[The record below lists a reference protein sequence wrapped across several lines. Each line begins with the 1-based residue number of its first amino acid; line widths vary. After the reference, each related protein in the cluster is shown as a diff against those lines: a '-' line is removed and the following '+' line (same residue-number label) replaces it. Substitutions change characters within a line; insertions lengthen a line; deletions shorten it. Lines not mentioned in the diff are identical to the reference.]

1 MPMNAVAQKWKI
13 ILNTSE
19 FRRNSYKIQFS
30 PVFAEFQWRSYLSQ
44 RLNHLRNSSRLSRTR
59 LTNSRTTPQPTSPR
73 KLVSQSISCLTTCII
88 QLTNLINEDITKAL
102 QLMKSILSGSSLP
115 TIQDSSIPTTNSNG
129 AEDGQPMSS
138 NGASNSSSSSSAS
151 NSSPEIVAQ
160 LAQEIY
166 NQDLLKIFLLQ
177 MRKFEFE
184 SRKDVVNIFNLIL
197 RRQIGTRWP
206 TVDYLANREEII
218 WIALKGYENSDVA
231 LNTGMILKE
240 MLRHE
245 ILAKSLLYSDRFYDF
260 PQYIEQTTFGI
271 ACDAMSSFKECL
283 TRHKGMVATYLED
296 HYDKFFA
303 MYTNLIQS
311 SNYVTKRQSIKL
323 LGEILLDRSNYNV
336 MNQYISNEDNL
347 KIMMNLLK
355 DKSKNIQFEA
365 FHVFKVFV
373 ANPRKPAPIESI
385 LKRNKEKLI
394 EFLRK
399 FHNDKDDE
407 QFNDEKGFLI
417 LQIENL
423 KYDSWGE
430 VGGQAFYGCVSASG
444 L

>member
-1 MPMNAVAQKWKI
+1 MAFLFKSKTKSPQDLVKTIKDS
-13 ILNTSE
+13 LNKLENNPS
-19 FRRNSYKIQFS
+19 
-30 PVFAEFQWRSYLSQ
+30 VD
-44 RLNHLRNSSRLSRTR
+44 
-59 LTNSRTTPQPTSPR
+59 LT
-73 KLVSQSISCLTTCII
+73 KK
-88 QLTNLINEDITKAL
+88 INEDITKAL

-115 TIQDSSIPTTNSNG
+115 TIQDSSIPTTGSNG
-129 AEDGQPMSS
+129 PEDSQPMST
-138 NGASNSSSSSSAS
+138 NGALGAINSSSSSSAS
-151 NSSPEIVAQ
+151 SSSPEVVAQ

-177 MRKFEFE
+177 MRRFEFE

-283 TRHKGMVATYLED
+283 TRHKSMVASYLED
-296 HYDKFFA
+296 NYEKFFT

-407 QFNDEKGFLI
+407 QFNDEKSFLI

-423 KYDSWGE
+423 RWLIQFSLLTVHDKVEPSSLLLPRKFNFFDGS
-430 VGGQAFYGCVSASG
+430 F
-444 L
+444 

>member
-1 MPMNAVAQKWKI
+1 MAFLFKSKTKSPQDLIKTIKDS
-13 ILNTSE
+13 LNKLENNPS
-19 FRRNSYKIQFS
+19 
-30 PVFAEFQWRSYLSQ
+30 VD
-44 RLNHLRNSSRLSRTR
+44 
-59 LTNSRTTPQPTSPR
+59 LT
-73 KLVSQSISCLTTCII
+73 KK
-88 QLTNLINEDITKAL
+88 INEDITKAL
-102 QLMKSILSGSSLP
+102 QLMKSILTGSTLP
-115 TIQDSSIPTTNSNG
+115 TIQDSSIPTSGTNGGEDGPQNSN
-129 AEDGQPMSS
+129 
-138 NGASNSSSSSSAS
+138 NGAGGGGGSGGGGGALTNSSSPSNNNSGS
-151 NSSPEIVAQ
+151 NSSPETVAQ

-177 MRKFEFE
+177 MRRFEFE

-240 MLRHE
+240 ILRHE
-245 ILAKSLLYSDRFYDF
+245 ILAKSLLYSERFYDF

-283 TRHKGMVATYLED
+283 TRHKSMVATYLED
-296 HYDKFFA
+296 NYEKFFS

-311 SNYVTKRQSIKL
+311 TNYVTKRQSIKL

-385 LKRNKEKLI
+385 LKRNKDKLI

-423 KYDSWGE
+423 R
-430 VGGQAFYGCVSASG
+430 
-444 L
+444 

>member
-1 MPMNAVAQKWKI
+1 MAFLFKSKTKSPQDLIKTIKDS
-13 ILNTSE
+13 LNKLENNPS
-19 FRRNSYKIQFS
+19 
-30 PVFAEFQWRSYLSQ
+30 VD
-44 RLNHLRNSSRLSRTR
+44 
-59 LTNSRTTPQPTSPR
+59 LT
-73 KLVSQSISCLTTCII
+73 KK
-88 QLTNLINEDITKAL
+88 INEDITKAL
-102 QLMKSILSGSSLP
+102 QLMKSILTGSTLP
-115 TIQDSSIPTTNSNG
+115 TIQDSSIPTSGTNGGEDGPQNSNNGAGG
-129 AEDGQPMSS
+129 AEDREEEE
-138 NGASNSSSSSSAS
+138 AR
-151 NSSPEIVAQ
+151 SPTLPVHLTTTQAQ
-160 LAQEIY
+160 T
-166 NQDLLKIFLLQ
+166 LLPKL
-177 MRKFEFE
+177 
-184 SRKDVVNIFNLIL
+184 
-197 RRQIGTRWP
+197 RQIGTRWP

-240 MLRHE
+240 ILRHE
-245 ILAKSLLYSDRFYDF
+245 ILAKSLLYSERFYDF

-283 TRHKGMVATYLED
+283 TRHKSMVATYLED
-296 HYDKFFA
+296 NYEKFFS

-311 SNYVTKRQSIKL
+311 TNYVTKRQSIKL

-385 LKRNKEKLI
+385 LKRNKDKLI

-423 KYDSWGE
+423 R
-430 VGGQAFYGCVSASG
+430 
-444 L
+444 

>member
-1 MPMNAVAQKWKI
+1 MAFLFKSKTKSPQELVKTIKDS
-13 ILNTSE
+13 LNKLENNPS
-19 FRRNSYKIQFS
+19 
-30 PVFAEFQWRSYLSQ
+30 AD
-44 RLNHLRNSSRLSRTR
+44 
-59 LTNSRTTPQPTSPR
+59 LT
-73 KLVSQSISCLTTCII
+73 KK
-88 QLTNLINEDITKAL
+88 INEDITKAL

-115 TIQDSSIPTTNSNG
+115 TIQDSSIPTTSSNG
-129 AEDGQPMSS
+129 AEDGQPMSA
-138 NGASNSSSSSSAS
+138 NGALNSSSSASAS

-177 MRKFEFE
+177 MRRFEFE

-218 WIALKGYENSDVA
+218 WIALKGYDNSDVA

-423 KYDSWGE
+423 K
-430 VGGQAFYGCVSASG
+430 
-444 L
+444 

>member
-1 MPMNAVAQKWKI
+1 MAFLFKSK
-13 ILNTSE
+13 T
-19 FRRNSYKIQFS
+19 KS
-30 PVFAEFQWRSYLSQ
+30 PQELVKTIKDSLIKLE
-44 RLNHLRNSSRLSRTR
+44 HHSSVD
-59 LTNSRTTPQPTSPR
+59 LT
-73 KLVSQSISCLTTCII
+73 KK
-88 QLTNLINEDITKAL
+88 INEDITKSL
-102 QLMKSILSGSSLP
+102 QIMKSILSGSSSLP
-115 TIQDSSIPTTNSNG
+115 TIQDSSIPTTNSSHSNPSD
-129 AEDGQPMSS
+129 DGPTTINNNPLGS
-138 NGASNSSSSSSAS
+138 NNNSSSSSSSS
-151 NSSPEIVAQ
+151 NSSPELVAQ

-166 NQDLLKIFLLQ
+166 NHDLLKVFLLQ
-177 MRKFEFE
+177 MRRFEFE

-206 TVDYLANREEII
+206 TVDYLSNREEII
-218 WIALKGYENSDVA
+218 WIALKGYENPDVA

-245 ILAKSLLYSDRFYDF
+245 VLAKSLLYSDRFYDF

-283 TRHKGMVATYLED
+283 TRHKSMVATYLED
-296 HYDKFFA
+296 NYDKFFT

-323 LGEILLDRSNYNV
+323 LGEILLDRSNYHV

-373 ANPRKPAPIESI
+373 ANPRKPLPIESI
-385 LKRNKEKLI
+385 LKRNKDKLI

-423 KYDSWGE
+423 R
-430 VGGQAFYGCVSASG
+430 
-444 L
+444 